1 MSFTLPTVS
10 PKLIKAKG
18 KVAWVNQGF
27 PRKNLSIPQGFGIEI
42 HSIDME
48 AMEIMKKYIE
58 RN

>member
-1 MSFTLPTVS
+1 LPTIS
-10 PKLIKAKG
+10 PHRVQVKG

-48 AMEIMKKYIE
+48 SAEIIKRYIE